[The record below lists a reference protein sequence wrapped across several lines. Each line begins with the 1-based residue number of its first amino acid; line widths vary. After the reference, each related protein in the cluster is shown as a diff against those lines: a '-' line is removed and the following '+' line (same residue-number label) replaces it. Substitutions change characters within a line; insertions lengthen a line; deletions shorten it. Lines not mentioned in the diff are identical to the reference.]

1 MESSVLLWPIE
12 RNQKNRVSDRIFLV
26 ALNCKRCERSHE
38 SRSLDGRSTSFNGL
52 RDGRCGAWTLEG
64 LCETQIPPVS
74 SGDVALAISNE
85 LIAYNI
91 AFKLYTLVLFQLS
104 HLSTPSSLLLVGSV
118 LEYCCY

>member
-1 MESSVLLWPIE
+1 M
-12 RNQKNRVSDRIFLV
+12 
-26 ALNCKRCERSHE
+26 
-38 SRSLDGRSTSFNGL
+38 DGRQVSTACAAGGC
-52 RDGRCGAWTLEG
+52 DAWTLEG

-85 LIAYNI
+85 HIAYNI

-104 HLSTPSSLLLVGSV
+104 HLSTPSSLLLVGFV